1 MSKKK
6 MFRVTAWEECTWEKD
21 IMAESEKEAEQKALK
36 MIREG
41 KGFDDWDVG
50 NHGDTEITQVEEI

>member
-1 MSKKK
+1 MSKIK

-21 IMAESEKEAEQKALK
+21 IMAESEKEAEEKALK
-36 MIREG
+36 MIRDG

>member
-1 MSKKK
+1 MK
-6 MFRVTAWEECTWEKD
+6 MFRVTAWEECVWEKD

-36 MIREG
+36 MIRDG

-50 NHGDTEITQVEEI
+50 NHGDTEIIQVEEI